1 MYGGQHYQH
10 PRSATGMHPSSHQ
23 MQANSYPNPNTY
35 QQTDP
40 IMYRPELKGR
50 QGYHTVK
57 VMAAPQE
64 PMIHSQK

>member
-1 MYGGQHYQH
+1 
-10 PRSATGMHPSSHQ
+10 